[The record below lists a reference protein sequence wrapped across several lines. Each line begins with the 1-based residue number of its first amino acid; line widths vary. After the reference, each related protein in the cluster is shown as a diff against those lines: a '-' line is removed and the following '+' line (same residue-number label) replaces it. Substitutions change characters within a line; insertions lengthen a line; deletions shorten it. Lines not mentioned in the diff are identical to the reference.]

1 MRKLSVFLNN
11 LIYLVL
17 RDKYFAVSRVYKQQN
32 SMFITHILYF
42 KFLGLLSK
50 SNYLIRYYK
59 TLRISKT
66 FKHSVMLL
74 LISQSTFLQ
83 RHWLM

>member
-17 RDKYFAVSRVYKQQN
+17 RDKYFAVSWVYKQQS
-32 SMFITHILYF
+32 SMFITHILHF

-50 SNYLIRYYK
+50 SNYWIRYYK
-59 TLRISKT
+59 TLRIS
-66 FKHSVMLL
+66 
-74 LISQSTFLQ
+74 
-83 RHWLM
+83 